1 MRFPRLEPGAR
12 KCLQTYSKCIEPI
25 RSKILKL
32 VARTV
37 TDIRRSIGHGSRTSL
52 TVVIVTAS
60 KAC

>member
-12 KCLQTYSKCIEPI
+12 KCLQTYSKCIEP
-25 RSKILKL
+25 ILKL